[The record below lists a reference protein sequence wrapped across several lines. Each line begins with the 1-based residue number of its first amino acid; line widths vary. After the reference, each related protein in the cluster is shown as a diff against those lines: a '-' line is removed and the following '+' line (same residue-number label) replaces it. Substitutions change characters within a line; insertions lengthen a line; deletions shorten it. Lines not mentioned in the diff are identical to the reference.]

1 MKYFNLSSI
10 IGKKGKPLMILLF
23 ILLVIVI
30 GISVYFR
37 FPIVE
42 GAVGSSSD
50 TKSSGLSP
58 PSTITNIKDV
68 LNLPGVG
75 KNTMPSNV
83 SENWSMVNEIVEPD
97 GTVVQD
103 IVNTDGTVLTI
114 TNKQNV
120 INSGSGSGSGSS
132 SGSSSGSGSGSNTN
146 NISTYNRN
154 TF

>member
-1 MKYFNLSSI
+1 MKYLNN
-10 IGKKGKPLMILLF
+10 IGKKGKQLILILLL
-23 ILLVIVI
+23 LLVFAI

-37 FPIVE
+37 YPVVE
-42 GAVGSSSD
+42 GAVGSSSNS
-50 TKSSGLSP
+50 KNIGLSS

-75 KNTMPSNV
+75 KNSVPSNV

-120 INSGSGSGSGSS
+120 INSGSGGSS
-132 SGSSSGSGSGSNTN
+132 SSGNRKNDYSDGSSD
-146 NISTYNRN
+146 ISTYNRN
-154 TF
+154 IF